1 MSYLWESSQI
11 SKSTSG
17 QASCEFQIAKIVTD
31 HRDAKDGC
39 LFVALPGSHMDGHDF
54 VQGAFENGAV
64 GAIVRKNYHGKDSQN
79 FIYVDDTKTALDQIA
94 KTSRKRMKKSKVIAV
109 TGSVG
114 KTSIKEALLFV
125 LDAFGKSE
133 ANPASYN
140 NHVGVPLTL
149 ANFSPDLDYAI
160 LELGMNHAGEI
171 SGLASLAEPNIA
183 IITCIA
189 PSHLGN
195 FENIQEIADAKSE
208 IFENLAK
215 KGMIILNHDDEY
227 FDHLTQKAQEK
238 APDHKVYSF
247 GTTPNANAYIIE
259 QNESHI
265 HASIMGEKVYYTLS
279 IEGAHWALNSVCILL
294 ALKLM
299 KIDLKSAAEKLKDFQ
314 AIKGRGKT
322 QNIPF
327 EKGSFLLIDDSYNAN
342 PTSMQAGLQVLG
354 QKKGRKIAVLG
365 DMLELGDS
373 GPKYHRALLQE
384 LLDAQVDK
392 VYACGPLMN
401 LLFEMLPPGMKGV
414 WREKSQELLPDFLA
428 QIEDGDVIFVKG
440 SKGSRMGLI
449 VYELEALKIKEK

>member
-1 MSYLWESSQI
+1 MNYLWESSQI

-17 QASCEFQIAKIVTD
+17 GISSDFQISKIVTD
-31 HRDAKDGC
+31 HREAKDGC
-39 LFVALPGSHMDGHDF
+39 LFIALPGSHMDGHDF
-54 VQGAFENGAV
+54 VQGAFQNGAI
-64 GAIVRKNYHGKDSQN
+64 GAVVRKNYHGNPDQN
-79 FIYVDDTKTALDQIA
+79 FIYVDDTKVALDQIA
-94 KTSRKRMKKSKVIAV
+94 KASRKRIKKSKVIAI

-114 KTSIKEALLFV
+114 KTSVKEALLFV
-125 LDAFGKSE
+125 LDSFGKAQ
-133 ANPASYN
+133 ANPASHN

-149 ANFSPDLDYAI
+149 SNFSQDLDYAI
-160 LELGMNHAGEI
+160 LEIGMNHAGEI
-171 SGLASLAEPNIA
+171 SNLVNLVEPNIA

-195 FENIQEIADAKSE
+195 FENIEGIADAKSE

-215 KGMIILNHDDEY
+215 KGIIILNHDDEY
-227 FDHLTQKAQEK
+227 FEYLRQKAQEK
-238 APDHKVYSF
+238 APDHKLYSY
-247 GTTPNANAYIIE
+247 GNTPESDAYVLK
-259 QNESHI
+259 QDGKNI
-265 HASIMGEKVYYTLS
+265 HASIMGEEISYSLN
-279 IEGAHWALNSVCILL
+279 IEGSHWVTNSVCILL

-299 KIDLKSAAEKLKDFQ
+299 KINLSQAVEKLKDFQ

-322 QNIPF
+322 QTIPF
-327 EKGSFLLIDDSYNAN
+327 EKGTFLLIDDSYNAN

-354 QKKGRKIAVLG
+354 QKNGRKIAILG

-401 LLFEMLPPGMKGV
+401 LLFETLPPGMRGAWK
-414 WREKSQELLPDFLA
+414 EKSQDLLPDFLP
-428 QIEDGDVIFVKG
+428 QLEDGDVIFVKG

-449 VYELEALKIKEK
+449 IYGLEALRIKEK